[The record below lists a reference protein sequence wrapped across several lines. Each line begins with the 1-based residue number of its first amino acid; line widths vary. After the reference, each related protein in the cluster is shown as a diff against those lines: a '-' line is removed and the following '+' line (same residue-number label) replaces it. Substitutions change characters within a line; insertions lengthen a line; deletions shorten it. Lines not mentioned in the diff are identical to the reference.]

1 MLVSATVPEH
11 SNNGRIGA
19 LLTGS
24 VARFDARRGYGFLV
38 PDDGGEDVFVHQ
50 NNINMEGFRY
60 LNPGERVR
68 FDVEEGARGRKAVA
82 VELLEERVER
92 RRDDN
97 RRNNTNGNG
106 NGGRRQE
113 RRPRSDDRYVASGGD
128 DDGRLAQ
135 AVDKLRRKQER
146 LVNILVEKDVLAP
159 GEIDQLPGLEEIQ
172 ATTGLDADLIDDDD
186 DSED

>member
-82 VELLEERVER
+82 VELL
-92 RRDDN
+92 
-97 RRNNTNGNG
+97 
-106 NGGRRQE
+106 
-113 RRPRSDDRYVASGGD
+113 
-128 DDGRLAQ
+128 
-135 AVDKLRRKQER
+135 
-146 LVNILVEKDVLAP
+146 
-159 GEIDQLPGLEEIQ
+159 
-172 ATTGLDADLIDDDD
+172 
-186 DSED
+186 